1 MVLPWNEESVMCQR
15 QRLIEQLL
23 LPDVNVSEICKTFK
37 ISRKTAYK
45 WLSRYYE
52 GGLSSLSNQSKEPRI
67 QPNRLSGDLEE
78 RIVMLHH
85 EHPYWGPR
93 KLRDYLLHVQEM
105 ADVPSHTT
113 FARVLKRHD
122 CEVIKNNKSKP
133 ARIRFEREQPN
144 DLWQMDFKG
153 SFVTE
158 SKRCYPLTIL
168 DDCSRFSISLTACEN
183 ETSKVVKGHLTTI
196 FMEFGLPNQI
206 NVDNGNPWGSADL
219 TSYTSLQIWL
229 MKLGIKITHSAP
241 FHPQTNGKDER
252 FHRTLKLEVLH
263 QRSYKSNE
271 IQGVFNAWK
280 HKYNY
285 ERPHEALGG
294 KTPSHVY
301 RVSSKQFSEK
311 PIAFEYEEGVVKK
324 IHPTDGTFRFRGEMF
339 KAGKGFN
346 GEYVA
351 IKETDKSDEF
361 AVFFMDNFIKKVK
374 LGYKAVQ

>member
-1 MVLPWNEESVMCQR
+1 MILPWNEESVMCQR
-15 QRLIEQLL
+15 QGLIEQLL
-23 LPDVNVSEICKTFK
+23 LPDVNVSEVCHSFK

-45 WLSRYYE
+45 WLSRYRE
-52 GGLSSLSNQSKEPRI
+52 GGLSSLSNRSKEPRS
-67 QPNRLSGDLEE
+67 QPNKLSADIEE
-78 RIVMLHH
+78 RIVLLHH

-93 KLRDYLLHVQEM
+93 KLRDYMLHVQAMTE
-105 ADVPSHTT
+105 VPSHTT
-113 FARVLKRHD
+113 FARVLKRHS
-122 CEVIKNNKSKP
+122 CEVITSNKSKP

-153 SFVTE
+153 SFMTE
-158 SKRCYPLTIL
+158 NKRCYPLTIL
-168 DDCSRFSISLTACEN
+168 DDCSRFSISLTACNN
-183 ETSKVVKGHLTTI
+183 ETSTVVKSHLTSI

-229 MKLGIKITHSAP
+229 MKQGIKLTHSAP

-263 QRSYKSNE
+263 QRSYKPDE
-271 IQGVFNAWK
+271 IQGVFNTWK

-294 KTPSHVY
+294 KTPSHIY

-311 PIAFEYEEGVVKK
+311 PIAFEYEEGIVKK
-324 IHPTDGTFRFRGEMF
+324 IHATNGTFRFKGERF

-346 GEYVA
+346 GEYIA
-351 IKETDKSDEF
+351 IKETNKSDEF

-374 LGYKAVQ
+374 LGSQAVQ

>member
-1 MVLPWNEESVMCQR
+1 MILPWNEESVMSQR

-23 LPDVNVSEICKTFK
+23 LPNANVSAICTSFK

-45 WLSRYYE
+45 WLSRYRT
-52 GGLSSLSNQSKEPRI
+52 GGLSSLDNRSKEPFI
-67 QPNRLSGDLEE
+67 QPNKVSSEMEALIVKSHEE
-78 RIVMLHH
+78 N
-85 EHPYWGPR
+85 PFWGPR
-93 KLRDYLLHVQEM
+93 KLRDYLLHVKNM
-105 ADVPSHTT
+105 SDVPAHTT
-113 FARVLKRHD
+113 FSRVLKRHD
-122 CEVIKNNKSKP
+122 CQVIKSNKSKP
-133 ARIRFEREQPN
+133 ATIRFEREQPN

-153 SFVTE
+153 SFMTE

-168 DDCSRFSISLTACEN
+168 DDCSRYSIALTACDN
-183 ETSKVVKGHLTTI
+183 ETSKVVKDHLTTL
-196 FMEFGLPNQI
+196 FMEFGMPNQI

-229 MKLGIKITHSAP
+229 MKQGIKVTHSAP

-271 IQGVFNAWK
+271 IQEVFDTWK

-294 KTPSHVY
+294 KTPAHVY

-311 PIAFEYEEGVVKK
+311 PIVFEYEEGIVKK
-324 IHPTDGTFRFRGEMF
+324 VNPTNGTFRFKGERF
-339 KAGKGFN
+339 KAGKALG
-346 GEYVA
+346 GEYIV

-361 AVFFMDNFIKKVK
+361 TVFFMDNFIKKVK
-374 LGYKAVQ
+374 LGSQVVQ